1 MYRLSMRGSRKNKR
15 VLIFFFLPV
24 VIFGNLNFRGGGGL
38 SGGDQLFPGAKN

>member
-15 VLIFFFLPV
+15 VSIFFLPV

-38 SGGDQLFPGAKN
+38 SGADQLFPGAKN